1 VANLR
6 YSPSTASGPTM
17 NTGTGMCGGRLQPR
31 SPRGAYRWV
40 RESASHDDAIYF
52 AFAEESEDLIGGQAG
67 TGNDFAS
74 DAGIANMLRE
84 GLEAF
89 DFGACRGGIVVIANP
104 RGFRGRDNQG
114 VIRVEEDEIGAN
126 STACARANSKAFS
139 LVESRRRRGWWRV
152 CSNQA

>member
-1 VANLR
+1 
-6 YSPSTASGPTM
+6 
-17 NTGTGMCGGRLQPR
+17 MCGGRLQPR
-31 SPRGAYRWV
+31 SPRGAYRWD
-40 RESASHDDAIYF
+40 REI
-52 AFAEESEDLIGGQAG
+52 AFAEESEDLIGRQAG

-114 VIRVEEDEIGAN
+114 VIRVEEDEIGA
-126 STACARANSKAFS
+126 KLDS
-139 LVESRRRRGWWRV
+139 LRKGKLEGFLVGGNLGGEEDGGGFAPTGLENLCHGNLPLVHWIT
-152 CSNQA
+152 